1 MKIVLSFFEHNPTK
15 LATFGGFDI
24 WEHPLRGDTAP
35 VYMTTPSGK
44 LINTGFYDLG
54 DFDLALCLELEAE
67 AN

>member
-1 MKIVLSFFEHNPTK
+1 MKFVQNFFCHNPTK
-15 LATFGGFDI
+15 LASFGGFDI